1 MPLIDEKGAKSIS
14 GWFKDK
20 KDTPHTVSFN
30 NLDLSVSNDTE
41 LATLKLILM
50 KNNIKFTVD
59 NPPFSKN

>member
-1 MPLIDEKGAKSIS
+1 MPIIDERGAKAIS

-20 KDTPHTVSFN
+20 KDTPHTVSFGDYN
-30 NLDLSVSNDTE
+30 ITVGNDQE

-50 KNNIKFTVD
+50 RNRIKFVVD